1 MLATTDK
8 VFQMEDTNTGESEFF
23 VLEEQY
29 NLRRPISI
37 GLSHRN
43 KLICLSASSNIVL
56 ANLGRVI
63 LVEGLESRARIIAK
77 GQVLSFSERQGA
89 QSKVVI
95 IRINQ
100 A

>member
-43 KLICLSASSNIVL
+43 VEASSNIVL